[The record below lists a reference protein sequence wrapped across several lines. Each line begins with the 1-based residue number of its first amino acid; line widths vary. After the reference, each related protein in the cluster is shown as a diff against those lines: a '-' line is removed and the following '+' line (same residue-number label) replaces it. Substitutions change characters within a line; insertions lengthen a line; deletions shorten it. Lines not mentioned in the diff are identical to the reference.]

1 MGKNYLASCLNTI
14 RYTKIVFYTGVMTPS
29 PPSATFSKSNDCKI
43 PLSDE
48 KTGRGERSLSPV
60 NHQRTSEWDHVSFFI
75 PKLL

>member
-1 MGKNYLASCLNTI
+1 
-14 RYTKIVFYTGVMTPS
+14 MTPA

-43 PLSDE
+43 RLSDE
-48 KTGRGERSLSPV
+48 KTARGERSLSPV